1 MNSAF
6 LVTAQWLEQ
15 HINDENL
22 TLVDVRM
29 APVGQVPKQDM
40 LAEFERGHI
49 PGAVYFDIDDV
60 ADKNTTLPHMLPT
73 AEAFAAA
80 VGKLGINDQ
89 QTIVFYDG
97 GNQFSAPRGW
107 WTFRNFG
114 AQNVFVLDE
123 GLQGWTSRGNAL
135 ETGPAQ
141 PTPATFRAH
150 FNAEAVV
157 DMQQVEQAMNDQRQI
172 LDARAAPRFYAQ
184 APEPRPGLHRGHI
197 PGSINI
203 PYGDLLENGRFKS
216 LEALK
221 KTFNEKGVDINAP
234 TIVSC
239 GSGVTAAVLAFGL
252 QSLGAKQVKLYD
264 GAWSEWGA
272 LSGKQP
278 IAQDESTDH

>member
-6 LVTAQWLEQ
+6 LVTPQWLEQ

-80 VGKLGINDQ
+80 AGTLGINDQ
-89 QTIVFYDG
+89 QTLVFYDG

-114 AQNVFVLDE
+114 AQHVFVLDE

-157 DMQQVEQAMNDQRQI
+157 DMQQVEQAMHGKVQI

-203 PYGDLLENGRFKS
+203 PYGDLLEDGRVKS
-216 LEALK
+216 LAALQ
-221 KTFNEKGVDINAP
+221 KTFSDKGVDINAP
-234 TIVSC
+234 IIVSC

-272 LSGKQP
+272 LSGDQP
-278 IAQDESTDH
+278 IAQE

>member
-1 MNSAF
+1 MNSPF

-15 HINDENL
+15 HINDKDL
-22 TLVDVRM
+22 AIVDVRM
-29 APVGQVPKQDM
+29 SPVGIMPKKDM
-40 LAEFERGHI
+40 LAEFELGHI

-60 ADKNTTLPHMLPT
+60 ADKNTALPHMLPT
-73 AEAFAAA
+73 AEDFSAA
-80 VGKLGINDQ
+80 VGKLGINEK
-89 QTIVFYDG
+89 QTLVFYDE

-114 AQNVFVLDE
+114 AQNVYVLDE
-123 GLQGWTSRGNAL
+123 GLQGWLSRGNAL
-135 ETGPAQ
+135 ESGPAQ
-141 PTPATFRAH
+141 PTPASFQAQ

-157 DMQQVEQAMNDQRQI
+157 DMQQVEQAMHNQQQI

-216 LEALK
+216 LAALE
-221 KTFNEKGVDINAP
+221 KTFSDKGVDIHAP
-234 TIVSC
+234 IIVSC
-239 GSGVTAAVLAFGL
+239 GSGVTAAVLALGL
-252 QSLGAKQVKLYD
+252 QSLDAKQVKLYD

-272 LSGKQP
+272 LSGHQP
-278 IAQDESTDH
+278 IAQE

>member
-1 MNSAF
+1 MNSPF
-6 LVTAQWLEQ
+6 LVSTQWLEQ
-15 HINDENL
+15 HIHDENL
-22 TLVDVRM
+22 AIVDVRM
-29 APVGQVPKQDM
+29 SPVGQVPKKDM
-40 LAEFERGHI
+40 VAEFERGHI
-49 PGAVYFDIDDV
+49 PGAVFFDIDDV
-60 ADKNTTLPHMLPT
+60 ADKNTPLPHMLPT
-73 AEAFAAA
+73 AEAFSAA
-80 VGKLGINDQ
+80 VGKLGINEK
-89 QTIVFYDG
+89 QTIVFYDE

-114 AQNVFVLDE
+114 AKNVFVLDE
-123 GLQGWTSRGNAL
+123 GLQGWTSRGNEL

-141 PTPATFRAH
+141 PTPAAFHAH

-157 DMQQVEQAMNDQRQI
+157 NMQQVEQAMQNKLQI
-172 LDARAAPRFYAQ
+172 LDARAAPRFHAQ

-216 LEALK
+216 LDALK
-221 KTFNEKGVDINAP
+221 KTFSDKGVDIHAP

-239 GSGVTAAVLAFGL
+239 GSGVTAAVLALGL
-252 QSLGAKQVKLYD
+252 QSLDAKQVKLYD

-278 IAQDESTDH
+278 IAQD

>member
-1 MNSAF
+1 MNSPF
-6 LVTAQWLEQ
+6 IVTAEWLEQ
-15 HINDENL
+15 HINDEDL
-22 TLVDVRM
+22 AVVDVRM
-29 APVGQVPKQDM
+29 SPVGLLPKKDM

-60 ADKNTTLPHMLPT
+60 ADKNTSLPHMLPT
-73 AEAFAAA
+73 EEAFSEA
-80 VGKLGINDQ
+80 VGKLGISEK
-89 QTIVFYDG
+89 QTIVFYDE

-123 GLQGWTSRGNAL
+123 GLQGWIARGNEL
-135 ETGPAQ
+135 QTGAAQ
-141 PTPATFRAH
+141 PAPTKFQAH

-157 DMQQVEQAMNDQRQI
+157 DMQQVEQAMDNKLQI
-172 LDARAAPRFYAQ
+172 IDARAAPRFFAQ
-184 APEPRPGLHRGHI
+184 ADEPRPGLHRGHI

-203 PYGDLLENGRFKS
+203 PYPELLENGRFKS
-216 LEALK
+216 LAALK
-221 KTFNEKGVDINAP
+221 QTFSDKGVDINAP

-239 GSGVTAAVLAFGL
+239 GSGVTAAVLALGL
-252 QSLGAKQVKLYD
+252 QSLGAEQVKLYD

-278 IAQDESTDH
+278 IAKD

>member
-1 MNSAF
+1 MNSPF

-22 TLVDVRM
+22 ALVDVRM
-29 APVGQVPKQDM
+29 SPVGLVPKKDM
-40 LAEFERGHI
+40 LAEFAAGHI
-49 PGAVYFDIDDV
+49 PGAVYFDIDNV

-80 VGKLGINDQ
+80 VGKLGINDR
-89 QTIVFYDG
+89 QTIVFYDE

-114 AQNVFVLDE
+114 AQNVYVLDE
-123 GLQGWTSRGNAL
+123 GLQGWTARGNAL
-135 ETGPAQ
+135 VTGPAQ
-141 PTPATFRAH
+141 PVATTFHAQ
-150 FNAEAVV
+150 FNPEAVV
-157 DMQQVEQAMNDQRQI
+157 NMQQVEQAMNDKLQI
-172 LDARAAPRFYAQ
+172 LDARAAPRFHAQ

-216 LEALK
+216 LDALK
-221 KTFNEKGVDINAP
+221 KTFADKGVDIDAP

-252 QSLGAKQVKLYD
+252 QSLGASQVKLYD

-272 LSGKQP
+272 LSGNQP
-278 IAQDESTDH
+278 IAQD

>member
-1 MNSAF
+1 MNSPF
-6 LVTAQWLEQ
+6 LVTTQWLEQ
-15 HINDENL
+15 HLNDENL

-29 APVGQVPKQDM
+29 SPVGLVPKKDM
-40 LAEFERGHI
+40 LAEFAGGHI

-73 AEAFAAA
+73 AEAFATA
-80 VGKLGINDQ
+80 VGKLGISEQ
-89 QTIVFYDG
+89 QTIVFYDE

-114 AQNVFVLDE
+114 AQNVYVLDE
-123 GLQGWTSRGNAL
+123 GLQGWTTRGNAL

-141 PTPATFRAH
+141 PVPTTFHAE
-150 FNAEAVV
+150 FNPEAVV
-157 DMQQVEQAMNDQRQI
+157 NMRQVEQAMNGKLQI
-172 LDARAAPRFYAQ
+172 LDARAAPRFHAQ

-203 PYGDLLENGRFKS
+203 PYGDLLDNGRFKS
-216 LEALK
+216 LEALQQ
-221 KTFNEKGVDINAP
+221 TFSDKGVDIDAP

-272 LSGKQP
+272 LSGNQP
-278 IAQDESTDH
+278 IAQD

>member
-1 MNSAF
+1 MTMNSPF
-6 LVTAQWLEQ
+6 LVTPQWLAQ

-22 TLVDVRM
+22 VVIDVRM
-29 APVGQVPKQDM
+29 SPVGLTPKKDM

-60 ADKNTTLPHMLPT
+60 ADKNTALPHMLPT
-73 AEAFAAA
+73 AAKFAAA
-80 VGKLGINDQ
+80 AGQLGISERD
-89 QTIVFYDG
+89 TLVIYDE

-114 AQNVFVLDE
+114 AERVYVLDE
-123 GLQGWTSRGNAL
+123 GLNGWTALGQAL

-141 PTPATFRAH
+141 PAPLT
-150 FNAEAVV
+150 FNARFNADAVV
-157 DMQQVEQAMNDQRQI
+157 DMRQVEQALGTPVQI
-172 LDARAAPRFYAQ
+172 LDARAAPRFYAE

-203 PYGDLLENGRFKS
+203 PYGELLENGRFKS
-216 LEALK
+216 LEALRQ
-221 KTFNEKGVDINAP
+221 TFSDKGVDINGP
-234 TIVSC
+234 IITSC

-252 QSLGAKQVKLYD
+252 LSLGAPQVKLYD
-264 GAWSEWGA
+264 GAWSEWGQ

-278 IAQDESTDH
+278 IAQD

>member
-1 MNSAF
+1 MNSPF

-22 TLVDVRM
+22 ALVDVRM
-29 APVGQVPKQDM
+29 SPVGLVPKKDM
-40 LAEFERGHI
+40 LAEFAAGHI

-89 QTIVFYDG
+89 QTIVFYDE

-114 AQNVFVLDE
+114 AQNVYVLDE
-123 GLQGWTSRGNAL
+123 GLQGWTARGNTLA
-135 ETGPAQ
+135 TGPAQ
-141 PTPATFRAH
+141 PVATTFHAQ
-150 FNAEAVV
+150 FNPEAVV
-157 DMQQVEQAMNDQRQI
+157 NMQQVEQAMNDKLQI
-172 LDARAAPRFYAQ
+172 LDARAAPRFHAQ

-216 LEALK
+216 LDALK
-221 KTFNEKGVDINAP
+221 KTFADKGVDIDAP

-252 QSLGAKQVKLYD
+252 QSLGASQVKLYD

-272 LSGKQP
+272 LSGNQP
-278 IAQDESTDH
+278 IAQD

>member
-1 MNSAF
+1 MNSPF

-22 TLVDVRM
+22 ALVDVRM
-29 APVGQVPKQDM
+29 SPVGLVPKKDM
-40 LAEFERGHI
+40 LAEFAAGHI

-80 VGKLGINDQ
+80 VGKLGINDR
-89 QTIVFYDG
+89 QTIVFYDE

-114 AQNVFVLDE
+114 AQNVYVLDE
-123 GLQGWTSRGNAL
+123 GLQGWTARGNAL
-135 ETGPAQ
+135 ATGPAQ
-141 PTPATFRAH
+141 PVATTFHAQ
-150 FNAEAVV
+150 FNPEAVV
-157 DMQQVEQAMNDQRQI
+157 NMQQVEQAMNDKLQI
-172 LDARAAPRFYAQ
+172 LDARAAPRFHAQ

-216 LEALK
+216 LDALK
-221 KTFNEKGVDINAP
+221 KTFADKGVDIDAP

-252 QSLGAKQVKLYD
+252 QSLGASQVKLYD

-272 LSGKQP
+272 LSGNQP
-278 IAQDESTDH
+278 IAQD

>member
-1 MNSAF
+1 MNSPF

-15 HINDENL
+15 HVNDENL
-22 TLVDVRM
+22 VVIDVRM
-29 APVGQVPKQDM
+29 APVGQVPKKDM

-49 PGAVYFDIDDV
+49 PGAVYFDIDEV
-60 ADKNTTLPHMLPT
+60 ADKNTALPHMLPT
-73 AEAFAAA
+73 AEEFSIAA
-80 VGKLGINDQ
+80 GKLGISEKH
-89 QTIVFYDG
+89 TLVFYDE

-114 AQNVFVLDE
+114 VHNVYVLDE
-123 GLQGWTSRGNAL
+123 GLHGWVARGNQLA
-135 ETGPAQ
+135 TGAAHPK
-141 PTPATFRAH
+141 PATFNAR
-150 FNAEAVV
+150 FNADAVV
-157 DMQQVEQAMNDQRQI
+157 NMHQVEQAINAKIQI

-216 LEALK
+216 LAALK
-221 KTFNEKGVDINAP
+221 QTFLDKGVDVTAP

-252 QSLGAKQVKLYD
+252 QSLAAQQVKLYD
-264 GAWSEWGA
+264 GAWSEWGL
-272 LSGKQP
+272 LSGNQP
-278 IAQDESTDH
+278 IAQD

>member
-1 MNSAF
+1 MNSPF

-22 TLVDVRM
+22 ALVDVRM
-29 APVGQVPKQDM
+29 SPVGLVPKKDM
-40 LAEFERGHI
+40 LAEFAAGHI

-73 AEAFAAA
+73 AQAFAAA

-89 QTIVFYDG
+89 QTIVFYDE

-114 AQNVFVLDE
+114 AQNVYVLDE
-123 GLQGWTSRGNAL
+123 GLQGWTARGNAL
-135 ETGPAQ
+135 ATGPAQ
-141 PTPATFRAH
+141 PVATTFHAQ
-150 FNAEAVV
+150 FNPEAVV
-157 DMQQVEQAMNDQRQI
+157 NMQQVEQAMNDKVQI
-172 LDARAAPRFYAQ
+172 LDARAAPRFHAQ

-216 LEALK
+216 LEVLK
-221 KTFNEKGVDINAP
+221 KTFADKGVDTDAP

-252 QSLGAKQVKLYD
+252 QSLGASQVKLYD

-272 LSGKQP
+272 LSGNQP
-278 IAQDESTDH
+278 IAQD

>member
-1 MNSAF
+1 MNSPF

-15 HINDENL
+15 HINDQNL
-22 TLVDVRM
+22 TVVDVRM
-29 APVGQVPKQDM
+29 SPVGQVPKKDM
-40 LAEFERGHI
+40 LAEFARGHI

-60 ADKNTTLPHMLPT
+60 ADKNTALPHMLPT
-73 AEAFAAA
+73 AEAFSDA
-80 VGKLGINDQ
+80 VGRLGISEK
-89 QTIVFYDG
+89 QTIVFYDE

-135 ETGPAQ
+135 ETGAAHPA
-141 PTPATFRAH
+141 PAIFHAG
-150 FNAEAVV
+150 FNADAVV
-157 DMQQVEQAMNDQRQI
+157 NMQQVELAMNGQQQI

-197 PGSINI
+197 PGSINV

-216 LEALK
+216 LAALE
-221 KTFNEKGVDINAP
+221 KTFSEKGVDIHAP

-239 GSGVTAAVLAFGL
+239 GSGVTAAVLALGL
-252 QSLGAKQVKLYD
+252 LSLGASQVKLYD

-278 IAQDESTDH
+278 IAQD

>member
-1 MNSAF
+1 MNSPF

-15 HINDENL
+15 HIHDENL
-22 TLVDVRM
+22 AVVDVRM
-29 APVGQVPKQDM
+29 SPVGLVPKKDM
-40 LAEFERGHI
+40 LAEFAQGHI

-60 ADKNTTLPHMLPT
+60 ADKTTALPHMLPT
-73 AEAFAAA
+73 AEAFGEA
-80 VGKLGINDQ
+80 VGKLGINEK
-89 QTIVFYDG
+89 QTIVFYDE

-114 AQNVFVLDE
+114 AQQVFVLDE
-123 GLQGWTSRGNAL
+123 GLQGWTARGNPLA
-135 ETGPAQ
+135 TGP
-141 PTPATFRAH
+141 TLPAPDIFHAR

-157 DMQQVEQAMNDQRQI
+157 DMHQVEQAMNQKIQI

-203 PYGDLLENGRFKS
+203 PYGELLENGRFKS
-216 LEALK
+216 LSALE
-221 KTFNEKGVDINAP
+221 KTFSDKDVDITAP
-234 TIVSC
+234 IIVSC
-239 GSGVTAAVLAFGL
+239 GSGVTAAVLALGL

-272 LSGKQP
+272 LSGNQP
-278 IAQDESTDH
+278 IAGE

>member
-1 MNSAF
+1 MNSPF

-15 HINDENL
+15 HINDKDL
-22 TLVDVRM
+22 AIVDVRM
-29 APVGQVPKQDM
+29 SPVGTVPKKDM
-40 LAEFERGHI
+40 LAEFELGHI

-73 AEAFAAA
+73 AEAFSAA
-80 VGKLGINDQ
+80 VGKLGINEK
-89 QTIVFYDG
+89 QTIVFYDE

-114 AQNVFVLDE
+114 AQNVYVLDE
-123 GLQGWTSRGNAL
+123 GLQGWISRGNSL
-135 ETGPAQ
+135 ESGPAQ
-141 PTPATFRAH
+141 PIPASFQAQ
-150 FNAEAVV
+150 FNAQAVV
-157 DMQQVEQAMNDQRQI
+157 DMQQVEQAMHNKQQI

-216 LEALK
+216 LAALE
-221 KTFNEKGVDINAP
+221 KTFSEKGVDIHAP
-234 TIVSC
+234 IIVSC
-239 GSGVTAAVLAFGL
+239 GSGVTAAVLALGL
-252 QSLGAKQVKLYD
+252 QSLDAKQVKLYD

-272 LSGKQP
+272 LSGNQP
-278 IAQDESTDH
+278 IAQE